1 MLYDQ
6 LKRLKSGSD
15 IRGIAVEG
23 QSHVTLTD
31 EAIHDITR
39 AFGIWLRY
47 KVGKA
52 RVRIAVGN
60 DSRISGPHIKE
71 IVTDTLLGSGVDV
84 LYTGLSSTPSMFQLL
99 QDGSMGCEGAIM
111 ITASHL
117 PYDRNGL
124 KFFIK
129 EGGLEFTE
137 IDDIVRL
144 ASEDFEHP
152 SFPAPLNE
160 GMYDEGSFMDQYSA
174 MLVKS
179 VEDSCGKEPLKGSR
193 IIVDAGNGAGGFFVE
208 KVLKPLGADTEGS
221 MYLDPDG
228 MFPNHVPNP
237 EDKKAIDG
245 LSKQVVAVGADL
257 GIIFDTDVDR
267 SACVDKSGME
277 INRNALIALL
287 SVILLKN
294 RPGAIVTDSVT
305 STHLTE
311 FIEAHGGTHVRY
323 KRGYRNVIDKCKELN
338 AAGTYSPLA
347 IETSGHAA
355 FMDNYFLD
363 DGAYVIT
370 RILICK
376 SQMNKLG
383 LHLADLIKDLK
394 KPAEEDEVRIA
405 FVPECVNFRTE
416 GQRIIQDLMSRG
428 LEGGVQEEV
437 NYEGVRYNF
446 GEGIDGWLLI
456 RNSVHDPV
464 MPINFESDLK
474 GGNKKMAR
482 VLLDALRAYDTLDLA
497 KLEEFAGSEDES
509 V

>member
-1 MLYDQ
+1 
-6 LKRLKSGSD
+6 
-15 IRGIAVEG
+15 
-23 QSHVTLTD
+23 
-31 EAIHDITR
+31 
-39 AFGIWLRY
+39 Y
-47 KVGKA
+47 KIGKA
-52 RVRIAVGN
+52 RVRIALGN
-60 DSRISGPHIKE
+60 DSRVSGPNIKQV
-71 IVTDTLLGSGVDV
+71 VTDTLLGSGVDV
-84 LYTGLSSTPSMFQLL
+84 LYTGLSSTPSMFLLL
-99 QDGSMGCEGAIM
+99 QDESFGCDGSIM

-124 KFFIK
+124 KFFTK
-129 EGGLEFTE
+129 DGGLEFSDL
-137 IDDIVRL
+137 DDIVRM
-144 ASEDFEHP
+144 AADDFEKP

-160 GMYDEGSFMDQYSA
+160 GMYEEGSFMDEYSA
-174 MLVKS
+174 LLVKS
-179 VEDSCGKEPLKGSR
+179 VEDACGKEPLKGSR

-208 KVLKPLGADTEGS
+208 KVLKPLGADTDGS
-221 MYLDPDG
+221 LYLDPDG

-245 LSKQVVAVGADL
+245 LSKQVVSVGADL

-267 SACVDKSGME
+267 SACVDKNGME

-287 SVILLKN
+287 SVILLKDK
-294 RPGAIVTDSVT
+294 PGAIVTDSVT

-311 FIEAHGGTHVRY
+311 FIEARGGTHVRY

-376 SQMNKLG
+376 SKMNQRG

-394 KPAEEDEVRIA
+394 RPAEEDEVRIS
-405 FVPECVNFRTE
+405 FVPECTDFRTE
-416 GQRIIQDLMSRG
+416 GQNIIQGLMDKG
-428 LEGGVQEEV
+428 LPGGVQEEV

-446 GEGIDGWLLI
+446 AGDIEGWLLI

-464 MPINFESDLK
+464 MPINFESDIA
-474 GGNKKMAR
+474 GGNKKMAA
-482 VLLDALRAYDTLDLA
+482 VLLEALRPYQSLDLT
-497 KLEEFAGSEDES
+497 KLEEFLEK
-509 V
+509 